1 MGILKDKA
9 AESREYNPN
18 WREVTTGPF
27 AKKYR
32 KVMKTKIVTLE
43 YMGAWDIVYWDKD
56 INVIKSTWSFKCKRY
71 TYSLIN
77 KFKDH
82 FCASGY
88 QQLEGID
95 FFETYALVVK

>member
-43 YMGAWDIVYWDKD
+43 YMGAWDIVY
-56 INVIKSTWSFKCKRY
+56 
-71 TYSLIN
+71 
-77 KFKDH
+77 
-82 FCASGY
+82 
-88 QQLEGID
+88 
-95 FFETYALVVK
+95 